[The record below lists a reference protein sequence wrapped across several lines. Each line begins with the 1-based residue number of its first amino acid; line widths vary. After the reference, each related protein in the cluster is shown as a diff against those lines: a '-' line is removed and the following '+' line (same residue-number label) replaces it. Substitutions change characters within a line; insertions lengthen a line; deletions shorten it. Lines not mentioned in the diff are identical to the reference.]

1 MPDLRTQLV
10 DRVRAM
16 LSHAL
21 GASRAR
27 LTAARTELDTAQD
40 RLRRIRDAA
49 ARVPARVG
57 AERDRRVAEL
67 SDRYGTE
74 LGRLAARAAEAA
86 AREAPGAAGTGWTGW
101 RPTPVVRGEAP
112 GPLRIGTVDLPGSVP
127 VPALVPL
134 LDAGHVHLSGTDR
147 AGCDAAVAAL
157 LLRAV
162 GRADPGAV
170 RLVGYDPEHLG
181 GGLAGFAPLST
192 AGLLTFV
199 GPGGLAR
206 LLDDLVDQ
214 IRRINETV
222 LAGEYASL
230 RDLAAATG
238 RRPEPWRIAVLL
250 GGDELSRH
258 ERGQLDRVVRTGASC
273 GVHLVVR
280 GIALPDEPDVHRVVV
295 EDGIARLDRN
305 PELPVRPD
313 PAPPAALV
321 TETCREV
328 AARVNA
334 GPPPTPFT
342 DLLPPADQMWREDSS
357 GGLVAPIGDG
367 PQGRPVTLTL
377 GDYPPHALIG
387 GPSGTGK
394 TNLIFAWIGSLAARY
409 SPTELEFYLL
419 DFKEGVS
426 FARFAQGRRD
436 PSWLP
441 HMRLVGINVNTDR
454 EFGLALLR
462 FLAEELRRRADAAKR
477 HEVTKLAELRAVD
490 PTGRWPRIVAVVDEF
505 QMLLAG
511 RDAVAREAADLL
523 EDLARRGRSQG
534 IHLVLASQDV
544 RGIEALWGRPALVA
558 QFTLRIALPKALR
571 ILAERNDAAQV
582 LPRHHAIV
590 NAESGMSEGNQVAR
604 IPAASDWGTW
614 SDLQHRLWRMRPPD
628 AAPARLFDGDA
639 IPRLEEAPDFVALRP
654 AGQPAVGLRSPGEP
668 AVAIRPT
675 GPSVPAAS
683 PPRGS
688 GAAIWPEGIGPER
701 AGPERAGPERAGP
714 ERAGPERAGPE
725 RAGPERAGPERAAT
739 SDAAAGDTSDGAA
752 SAGAVPDGAV
762 RRGAVPDGAVRD
774 GGERTGAADRT
785 GARGPVALL
794 GEIIDVQA
802 RSAGMRLPRAPGRNL
817 AVLGTRVDEACAV
830 LDAAA
835 RSLRRQHAPG
845 TARFS
850 IACLDP
856 DADSAARSLY
866 EALGADAAWYSEE
879 DVGELMAETA
889 EGLGSGSAPGEPHY
903 LLLYAVD
910 AAAGQLGATIGRR
923 SGLDHL
929 RHVLHNGPER
939 RTHTL
944 AWWRGVARLRADL
957 GGPASRTDQI
967 GAWVALDVQGG
978 ELTSS
983 LYPGAGGGPDWYPRP
998 WRGLF
1003 FDRSVH
1009 RTGQVIIPYGPS
1021 R

>member
-1 MPDLRTQLV
+1 MADLRAQLTQ
-10 DRVRAM
+10 RVRTM

-21 GASRAR
+21 GAAQAR
-27 LTAARTELDTAQD
+27 QDAARTDLDAGRH
-40 RLRRIRDAA
+40 RLARTRQAA
-49 ARVPARVG
+49 ERVPPRVG
-57 AERDRRVAEL
+57 ADRDQ
-67 SDRYGTE
+67 
-74 LGRLAARAAEAA
+74 RLAEIDAQHAARIVDLAHRALRAAH
-86 AREAPGAAGTGWTGW
+86 REAPGAAGADWSGWQ
-101 RPTPVVRGEAP
+101 PTPVDRIESP
-112 GPLRIGTVDLPGSVP
+112 GVLRIGEIPLPGTVA

-134 LDAGHVHLSGTDR
+134 LDTGHVHVSGTDR
-147 AGCDAAVAAL
+147 DGCDAVVTTL
-157 LLRAV
+157 LLRAL
-162 GRADPGAV
+162 GRGRPGGV

-199 GPGGLAR
+199 GPGGLGR

-222 LAGEYASL
+222 LAGEYGSL
-230 RDLAAATG
+230 RELATATG
-238 RRPEPWRIAVLL
+238 RRPEPWRVAVLL
-250 GGDELSRH
+250 GGDELNRH
-258 ERGQLDRVVRTGASC
+258 ERGQLDRVVRTGAAC

-280 GIALPDEPDVHRVVV
+280 GIELPDEPSVRRIVV
-295 EDGIARLDRN
+295 DPDATRIAHAASLTVRLD
-305 PELPVRPD
+305 P
-313 PAPPAALV
+313 PPAAALV
-321 TETCREV
+321 NATCRQV
-328 AARVNA
+328 AAEVNA
-334 GPPPTPFT
+334 GPAPAPFT
-342 DLLPPADQMWREDSS
+342 DLLPDPEQMWQEDSS
-357 GGLVAPIGDG
+357 EALHAPIGED
-367 PQGRPVTLTL
+367 PLGRPVLLTL

-394 TNLIFAWIGSLAARY
+394 TNLIFAWIGALASRY
-409 SPTELEFYLL
+409 SPAELEFYLL

-462 FLAEELRRRADAAKR
+462 FLAEELRRRADAAKK

-490 PTGRWPRIVAVVDEF
+490 PTGHWPRIVAVVDEF

-511 RDAVAREAADLL
+511 RDVVAREAADLL

-571 ILAERNDAAQV
+571 ILAERNDAAQS
-582 LPRHHAIV
+582 LPRYHAVV
-590 NAESGMSEGNQVAR
+590 NAESGMVEGNQIAR
-604 IPAASDWGTW
+604 IPSASDWGTW
-614 SDLQHRLWRMRPPD
+614 SELQHRLWRMRPAD

-639 IPRLEEAPDFVALRP
+639 IPRLAEAPDFRALDP
-654 AGQPAVGLRSPGEP
+654 AQE
-668 AVAIRPT
+668 T
-675 GPSVPAAS
+675 GS
-683 PPRGS
+683 
-688 GAAIWPEGIGPER
+688 
-701 AGPERAGPERAGP
+701 
-714 ERAGPERAGPE
+714 
-725 RAGPERAGPERAAT
+725 
-739 SDAAAGDTSDGAA
+739 
-752 SAGAVPDGAV
+752 
-762 RRGAVPDGAVRD
+762 
-774 GGERTGAADRT
+774 
-785 GARGPVALL
+785 RGPVALL

-802 RSAGMRLPRAPGRNL
+802 RSAGLRLPRAPGRNL

-835 RSLRRQHAPG
+835 RSLARQHRPG

-856 DADSAARSLY
+856 DADAPARALY
-866 EALGADAAWYSEE
+866 EELADDAAWYDEE
-879 DVGELMAETA
+879 TVPELVAETA
-889 EGLGSGSAPGEPHY
+889 DGLGHGTGQPHY

-910 AAAGQLGATIGRR
+910 AASGQLAGRVGKR
-923 SGLDHL
+923 TGLEHL
-929 RHVLHNGPER
+929 RRILHDGPER
-939 RTHTL
+939 RTHVL
-944 AWWRGVARLRADL
+944 AWWRGVARMRADL

-978 ELTSS
+978 ELSSS
-983 LYPGAGGGPDWYPRP
+983 LYPGTGGPDWYPRP

-1003 FDRSVH
+1003 FDRAVH
-1009 RTGQVIIPYGPS
+1009 RTGQVIIPYGLT

>member
-1 MPDLRTQLV
+1 MADRRTQLV
-10 DRVRAM
+10 TRVRDTLAE
-16 LSHAL
+16 AL
-21 GASRAR
+21 GAAR
-27 LTAARTELDTAQD
+27 TRSSAAQADLTAGRERLARV
-40 RLRRIRDAA
+40 RRAA
-49 ARVPARVG
+49 AAVPDRVG
-57 AERDRRVAEL
+57 AERDRRLAEIDARHAARIAEL
-67 SDRYGTE
+67 ARRATD
-74 LGRLAARAAEAA
+74 AAR
-86 AREAPGAAGTGWTGW
+86 REAPGAAADEWPGW
-101 RPTPVVRGEAP
+101 RPTPADRGEPA
-112 GPLRIGTVDLPGSVP
+112 GALRIGTVRIPGAEP

-134 LDAGHVHLSGTDR
+134 LDAGHVHLAGDDR
-147 AGCDAAVAAL
+147 EGCDAVVSAL

-162 GRADPGAV
+162 GRAGPGAV

-181 GGLAGFAPLST
+181 SGLAGFAPLGT

-199 GPGGLAR
+199 GPGGLGR
-206 LLDDLVDQ
+206 LLDDLVEQ

-222 LAGEYASL
+222 LAGEHGSL
-230 RDLAAATG
+230 RELAAATG
-238 RRPEPWRIAVLL
+238 RRPEPWRVAVLL

-258 ERGQLDRVVRTGASC
+258 ERGQLDRVVRTGAAC

-280 GIALPDEPDVHRVVV
+280 GVPLPDDPTVTRVVAEPDGARV
-295 EDGIARLDRN
+295 GG
-305 PELPVRPD
+305 PPGLPVRLD
-313 PAPPAALV
+313 PPPPATLV
-321 TETCREV
+321 TETCRDV

-342 DLLPPADQMWREDSS
+342 DLLPPPEQMWQEDSAI
-357 GGLVAPIGDG
+357 GLTAPIGEG
-367 PQGRPVTLTL
+367 PHGRPVRLTL

-394 TNLIFAWIGSLAARY
+394 TNLIFAWIGALAARY
-409 SPTELEFYLL
+409 SPAELEFYLL

-462 FLAEELRRRADAAKR
+462 FLAEELRRRADAAKK

-511 RDAVAREAADLL
+511 RDVVAREAADLL

-571 ILAERNDAAQV
+571 ILAERNDAAQS
-582 LPRHHAIV
+582 LPRWHAVI
-590 NAESGMSEGNQVAR
+590 NAESGLPEGNEVAR
-604 IPAASDWGTW
+604 IPSASDWETW
-614 SDLQHRLWRMRPPD
+614 SGLQHRLWRMRPQD

-639 IPRLEEAPDFVALRP
+639 IPRLADAPDFRALVAD
-654 AGQPAVGLRSPGEP
+654 
-668 AVAIRPT
+668 
-675 GPSVPAAS
+675 
-683 PPRGS
+683 
-688 GAAIWPEGIGPER
+688 
-701 AGPERAGPERAGP
+701 
-714 ERAGPERAGPE
+714 
-725 RAGPERAGPERAAT
+725 AAT
-739 SDAAAGDTSDGAA
+739 
-752 SAGAVPDGAV
+752 P
-762 RRGAVPDGAVRD
+762 
-774 GGERTGAADRT
+774 
-785 GARGPVALL
+785 RGPVALL

-802 RSAGMRLPRAPGRNL
+802 RSAVLRLPRAPGRNL

-835 RSLRRQHAPG
+835 RSLARQHRPG
-845 TARFS
+845 SARFS

-856 DADSAARSLY
+856 DADPVARSLY
-866 EALGADAAWYSEE
+866 EDLADNAAWYDEE
-879 DVGELMAETA
+879 TVPELMAETA
-889 EGLGSGSAPGEPHY
+889 EGLAAGSDPHY
-903 LLLYAVD
+903 LLLFAVD
-910 AAAGQLGATIGRR
+910 AAAGSLAAPAGRR
-923 SGLDHL
+923 TGLEQL
-929 RHVLHNGPER
+929 RRILHDGPER
-939 RTHTL
+939 RTHVL
-944 AWWRGVARLRADL
+944 AWWRGVARMRADL
-957 GGPASRTDQI
+957 GGPAARTDQI
-967 GAWVALDVQGG
+967 GAWVALDTHGG
-978 ELTSS
+978 ELGSS
-983 LYPGAGGGPDWYPRP
+983 LYPGTGGPDWYPRP

-1003 FDRSVH
+1003 FDRAVH